1 MGRRSSRV
9 VDNRLLDPRTM
20 IAEAVSVAAASIVMR
35 VHSKPVATPEHAQMK
50 HTHYIRQS
58 YLFCMY
64 RNYVLDIKKY
74 LIGRRVLEVG
84 PNKGYLF
91 EKYYPQTKSYTLVEP
106 NQHFEK
112 YYVKL
117 QKRHPNL
124 HYKISGFETFA
135 SEEKFDTIV
144 MMAVISHIRM
154 DSKDIVD
161 KIDSML
167 NPDGYLIVETNN
179 SKRNLEVFDLCDK
192 KYEKVEVK
200 ASYDGIMR
208 RLKID
213 YRDVLIYRKA

>member
-1 MGRRSSRV
+1 MGGRGSRV
-9 VDNRLLDPRTM
+9 TDNRRFASKTM
-20 IAEAVSVAAASIVMR
+20 NAAAVPVAAAGFAMK
-35 VHSKPVATPEHAQMK
+35 VHSKPAGIPEHAQMK

-74 LIGRRVLEVG
+74 LTGRRVLEVG
-84 PNKGYLF
+84 PNKGHLF

-124 HYKISGFETFA
+124 HYKISGFETYT
-135 SEEKFDTIV
+135 SDEKFDTIV

-179 SKRNLEVFDLCDK
+179 SKRNLQVFDLCDK
-192 KYEKVEVK
+192 KYEKIEVK

-213 YRDVLIYRKA
+213 YRDVLIYRKV

>member
-1 MGRRSSRV
+1 
-9 VDNRLLDPRTM
+9 
-20 IAEAVSVAAASIVMR
+20 
-35 VHSKPVATPEHAQMK
+35 
-50 HTHYIRQS
+50 
-58 YLFCMY
+58 MY

-74 LIGRRVLEVG
+74 LAGRRVLEVG
-84 PNKGYLF
+84 PNKGNLF
-91 EKYYPQTKSYTLVEP
+91 EKYYPQTTAYTLLEP
-106 NQHFEK
+106 NPHFEK
-112 YYVKL
+112 YFVKL

-124 HYKISGFETFA
+124 HYKIAGFETFQ

-161 KIDSML
+161 KIDSLL
-167 NPDGYLIVETNN
+167 NNDGYLIVETNN
-179 SKRNLEVFDLCDK
+179 SRRNLEVFDLCDK
-192 KYEKVEVK
+192 KYAKIETK